1 MENRPTMLG
10 PKGLIKKHEFVR
22 IIIQCLYS
30 LGFKKSASYLEL
42 ESGVSSKSVELGSL
56 ESQILKANW
65 DDCIHTLYGIK
76 DLADETR
83 ASALFLVCRQILF
96 EYLIH
101 GDDSSALSVL
111 RKQISALQV
120 ERERLHSLAFGV
132 LSRKEMVLGKVDDE
146 FVLESRKN
154 LLKEIEKLLPPPL
167 TLPERRLEHLVEMAV
182 NGQLNSCLYH
192 NSFDTVSLYEDHR
205 CGRDQIPTETIQILT
220 DHKNEVWFVQFSN
233 NGEFLASS
241 SRDCTAIIW
250 KVQFIILFGCA
261 LLYKSKFVSFLGNI
275 AM

>member
-30 LGFKKSASYLEL
+30 LGFKKSASSLEL

-65 DDCIHTLYGIK
+65 DDCIHTLCGLK
-76 DLADETR
+76 DLADETT

-120 ERERLHSLAFGV
+120 GRERVHSLAFGV
-132 LSRKEMVLGKVDDE
+132 LSRKEMGLGKVDDE

-205 CGRDQIPTETIQILT
+205 CGRDQIPTETIQ
-220 DHKNEVWFVQFSN
+220 V
-233 NGEFLASS
+233 G
-241 SRDCTAIIW
+241 
-250 KVQFIILFGCA
+250 
-261 LLYKSKFVSFLGNI
+261 
-275 AM
+275 